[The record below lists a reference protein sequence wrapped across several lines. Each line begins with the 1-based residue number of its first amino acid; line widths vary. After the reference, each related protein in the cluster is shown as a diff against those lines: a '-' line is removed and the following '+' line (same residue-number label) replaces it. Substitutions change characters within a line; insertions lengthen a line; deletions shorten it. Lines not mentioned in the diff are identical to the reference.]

1 MDPYL
6 VWSHERSGWL
16 MAGGAGYTSQVSQA
30 GRYSRRHAIRIA
42 ADAIPRSV
50 GRPGT
55 LPEIPVRLADIELLL
70 GAHMRHCSPDGRMN
84 GDVPS
89 DLPPPAIGFG

>member
-1 MDPYL
+1 
-6 VWSHERSGWL
+6 
-16 MAGGAGYTSQVSQA
+16 
-30 GRYSRRHAIRIA
+30 
-42 ADAIPRSV
+42 V

-70 GAHMRHCSPDGRMN
+70 GAHMRHCSPDGRMK

-89 DLPPPAIGFG
+89 DRPPPAIGFG